1 MHPILRPALHCATAL
16 AVVTVSACGGGSS
29 PAPNATAASPGTDP
43 AAPATPPAASALTM
57 VVASAHVVAGMPLA
71 QVTAGV
77 PVPLSATLN
86 GTGTISWTL
95 APGSAGS
102 LSAASG
108 NSINYL
114 PPARINAAGVVTITA
129 SSGSLSQSVTLSL
142 QSDPALAGL
151 TLTAGTIGGHFILD
165 GQGSEARF
173 DLIADMAVD
182 SDGNTYVADGR
193 PGAPSAVRLLAKDGS
208 VTTLTAAVNGHA
220 DGDRAHARVESVGAL
235 AACGNGKLYLL
246 DRGAQA
252 SHLRMLAKDGAIATV
267 ATLPAAYAAA
277 RRVFCD
283 DSGAVYVAAAA
294 ALGKLGADGGVKD
307 VAGLTPATGPS
318 AAMGYLV
325 DRHGSIYYYDSS
337 VYASQAHTSIYK
349 RTAAGAV
356 STVVRIDPM
365 ASADGPVASGGV
377 SRPDSLALDADDNL
391 LLIDRDLSAGGT
403 GYRVRKIAGDA
414 ISTIY
419 RGASLGNYLRQ
430 NNDLPGQLRVAADGG
445 LLLSYD
451 SIVNRIGGGKLAPLA
466 GLNDDTE
473 DRSVDGQGGAA
484 RYYQPG
490 GLAADSAGNVYS
502 LEGADDPN
510 PASYM
515 GSRVIVRKTTP
526 SGAVSTLA
534 TAGTPFSARAGGL
547 ALARDGSLYVTL
559 LGNNR
564 APTAQGAVYRLVAG
578 QLQLL
583 AGGIDNS
590 STSPPAS
597 VDGTGAAA
605 RFAWPLLNG
614 VDADG
619 NLYVTDRDAAGA
631 PAAYRKVTPLGVVS
645 TIAAIP
651 RSVLA
656 APDGY
661 VYSADAAQGVIWR
674 TAADGSR
681 GVVAGVAGLP
691 SQGTVLGALP
701 ARLDRP
707 SGIVPTGPH
716 SFAVSAGGA
725 LLRLVLP

>member
-1 MHPILRPALHCATAL
+1 M
-16 AVVTVSACGGGSS
+16 
-29 PAPNATAASPGTDP
+29 
-43 AAPATPPAASALTM
+43 
-57 VVASAHVVAGMPLA
+57 
-71 QVTAGV
+71 
-77 PVPLSATLN
+77 
-86 GTGTISWTL
+86 
-95 APGSAGS
+95 
-102 LSAASG
+102 SAARG

-114 PPARINAAGVVTITA
+114 PPARINAASVVTITA
-129 SSGSLSQSVTLSL
+129 TSGSVSQSVTLSL
-142 QSDPALAGL
+142 QPDPALAGL

-165 GQGSEARF
+165 GQGGEARF

-182 SDGNTYVADGR
+182 SDGNTYVADSR
-193 PGAPSAVRLLAKDGS
+193 PGAPSAVRLLARDGN

-252 SHLRMLAKDGAIATV
+252 SYLRTLAKDGAIATV

-283 DSGAVYVAAAA
+283 DSGAVYLAAAA
-294 ALGKLGADGGVKD
+294 ALGKLGTDGSVKD
-307 VAGLTPATGPS
+307 VAGPS
-318 AAMGYLV
+318 TAMGYLV

-356 STVVRIDPM
+356 SAVVKIDPM

-377 SRPDSLALDADDNL
+377 SQPDSLALDADDNL

-430 NNDLPGQLRVAADGG
+430 NNDLPGQLRVAADGS

-451 SIVNRIGGGKLAPLA
+451 SIVNRISGGKLAPLA

-473 DRSVDGQGGAA
+473 DRSIDGQGGAA

-502 LEGADDPN
+502 IEGADDPN

-526 SGAVSTLA
+526 SGAVSKLA
-534 TAGTPFSARAGGL
+534 MASTPFSARAGGL

-564 APTAQGAVYRLVAG
+564 TPTAQGAVYRLVAG

-583 AGGIDNS
+583 AGTIDNS

-597 VDGTGAAA
+597 VDGAGAAA